1 MTFYFSFTVYLKY
14 AALDNTDKSDDE
26 NNASSIMKINLK
38 ATSETEMTVDS
49 NKPNANITNI
59 HPNIEEHGHVDVH
72 VKTLTTHLPSKV
84 FIIT

>member
-1 MTFYFSFTVYLKY
+1 
-14 AALDNTDKSDDE
+14 
-26 NNASSIMKINLK
+26 MKINLK

-72 VKTLTTHLPSKV
+72 VKTFFHYPLTVQSIHNYMNEISSAANT
-84 FIIT
+84 F